1 MKKKIKFPKYG
12 MEEQGGYMK
21 VVTSEIMRSLD
32 RKTAES
38 FGIASSVLME
48 NAGRSVAQAII
59 KEFDPQAKKGV
70 VVFCGKGNNG
80 GDGFVAARHLINKG
94 YHVDVIFF
102 GKNKE
107 LSEDA
112 GVNYTALSRVTDVIH
127 EIKDVSEFDKTDINL
142 KEKGII
148 IDALLG
154 TGIKGSVK
162 EPYASAINLIN
173 SSGLPVVAVD
183 IPSGIDADTGAVAG
197 ITVRAKKTI
206 TFGLAKIGLVVYPG
220 AEFAGNV
227 EVVDISIPDRL
238 VQQTHIP
245 YNLSSHDLINSL
257 LKPRNYATNKGD
269 YGHTLIIAGSQGK
282 SGAAILSAKGALR
295 AGSGLVTI
303 AGPESLIPVF
313 ETTVLE
319 ALKEPLAETP
329 GGAIDTPAIAQA
341 EKLLQT
347 RDVVA
352 LGPGIGTEKQ
362 TSGFVFEFLKR
373 CRLPVVIDADAIN
386 IIAQNPDMLLEFNNE
401 NIVLTPHPGEFGRL
415 INMNPKEVNQN
426 RVNLSIDFAKQYKCT
441 LVLKGAR
448 TIIADK
454 EGNVWIN
461 PTGNPGM
468 STGGM
473 GDVLTGIIAGFIAL
487 GLRPRDA
494 AVAGVYVHGMAGDIV
509 YAYHK
514 NSAVLA
520 SDLLE
525 RIPYVISSL
534 IEL

>member
-1 MKKKIKFPKYG
+1 
-12 MEEQGGYMK
+12 MK

-32 RKTAES
+32 KKTAES
-38 FGIASSVLME
+38 FGVKSIVLME
-48 NAGRSVAQAII
+48 NAGRSVAQTIT
-59 KEFDPQAKKGV
+59 KEFDAQAKNGI

-80 GDGFVAARHLINKG
+80 GDGFVASRHLINKG

-102 GKNKE
+102 GKKEE

-112 GVNYTALSRVTDVIH
+112 SINYTALSRITDVIH
-127 EIKDVSEFDKTDINL
+127 ELKDISEFGKTDINL
-142 KEKGII
+142 KERGLI

-154 TGIKGSVK
+154 TGIKGNVK
-162 EPYASAINLIN
+162 EPYAGAINLIN

-220 AEFAGNV
+220 AEFAGDV
-227 EVVDISIPDRL
+227 EVVDISIPLRL
-238 VQQTHIP
+238 IKQTYIP
-245 YNLSSHDLINSL
+245 YTLLDCNYINSIV
-257 LKPRNYATNKGD
+257 RSRSYATNKGD
-269 YGHTLIIAGSQGK
+269 YGHTLIIAGSEGK

-303 AGPESLIPVF
+303 AGPEGLMPVF
-313 ETTVLE
+313 ETTVIE
-319 ALKEPLAETP
+319 ALKEPLAETLS
-329 GGAIDTPAIAQA
+329 GAIDKSAITQA

-352 LGPGIGTEKQ
+352 IGPGIGTEKQ
-362 TSGFVFEFLKR
+362 TSEFVFEFLNR
-373 CRLPVVIDADAIN
+373 CKLPVVIDADGIN
-386 IIAQNPDMLLEFNNE
+386 IIAQNPDILLEINNE

-426 RVNLSIDFAKQYKCT
+426 RINLSMEFAKRYKCT

-448 TIIADK
+448 TIIADRD
-454 EGNVWIN
+454 GGIWIN

-468 STGGM
+468 ASGGM
-473 GDVLTGIIAGFIAL
+473 GDVLTGIIAGFIAI
-487 GLRPRDA
+487 GLSPREA
-494 AVAGVYVHGMAGDIV
+494 AIAGVYVHGMAGDIV

-534 IEL
+534 I

>member
-1 MKKKIKFPKYG
+1 MIKKIKIPTDG

-38 FGIASSVLME
+38 LGVRSSILME

-59 KEFDPQAKKGV
+59 GEFDAQAKKGV

-80 GDGFVAARHLINKG
+80 GDGFVAARHLINRG
-94 YHVDVIFF
+94 YHVDVVFF
-102 GKNKE
+102 GRSQD

-112 GVNYTALSRVTDVIH
+112 AMNYAALGRITDVIH
-127 EIKDVSEFDKTDINL
+127 ELKDITGFDRTDIYL

-154 TGIKGSVK
+154 IGIKGPVK
-162 EPYASAINLIN
+162 EPYTGAIHMIN
-173 SSGLPVVAVD
+173 DSGLPVVAVD

-197 ITVRAKKTI
+197 IAVRAKKTI

-220 AEFAGNV
+220 AEFAGHV
-227 EVVDISIPDRL
+227 EIADISIPDKL
-238 VQQTHIP
+238 VRETFIP
-245 YNLSSHDLINSL
+245 YNLSGREYIQSL
-257 LKPRNYATNKGD
+257 LKPRTDATNKGD
-269 YGHTLIIAGSQGK
+269 YGHTLVIAGSQGK
-282 SGAAILSAKGALR
+282 SGAAILTTKGALR
-295 AGSGLVTI
+295 AGSGLVTV
-303 AGPESLIPVF
+303 AGPQSLIPVF
-313 ETTVLE
+313 GAAVLE
-319 ALKEPLAETP
+319 ALKEPLPETP
-329 GGAIDTPAIAQA
+329 GGAIDMAAIDPA
-341 EKLLQT
+341 EKLMQT
-347 RDVVA
+347 TDVVA
-352 LGPGIGTEKQ
+352 LGPGLGTGKQ

-386 IIAQNPDMLLEFNNE
+386 IIVQNPDVLLESNNAD
-401 NIVLTPHPGEFGRL
+401 IVLTPHPGEFGRL
-415 INMNPKEVNQN
+415 ISMNPKEVNQN
-426 RVNLSIDFAKQYKCT
+426 RIDLSINFAKRYRCT

-468 STGGM
+468 ATGGM
-473 GDVLTGIIAGFIAL
+473 GDVLTGVIAGFIAL

-494 AVAGVYVHGMAGDIV
+494 AIAGVYVHGMAGDIV
-509 YAYHK
+509 NAYHR
-514 NSAVLA
+514 NAAVLA
-520 SDLLE
+520 TDILD

-534 IEL
+534 IER